1 MIIYELGA
9 RGFESHCSHLESF
22 AYPKVSHKG
31 SKGGGT
37 VWHIWFLILLGT
49 VLYWTNRFNPN
60 KLFQRNSDCAS
71 ENARYRWN
79 FVKTFPKARYIFF
92 LICSFHSRER
102 QEGWEWRKVI
112 HLLFLLVGGGG
123 DGDMTEWWEISKI
136 WVCALLLPA
145 PFLLLNP
152 CAHILKLVLPI

>member
-79 FVKTFPKARYIFF
+79 FVKTFPKARYFF
-92 LICSFHSRER
+92 FWYVLSIQGRDRKGEN
-102 QEGWEWRKVI
+102 EGKWYTYFFASGGRRGWRYDRMVGNFEN
-112 HLLFLLVGGGG
+112 LSMCPPTPCPLFSG
-123 DGDMTEWWEISKI
+123 K
-136 WVCALLLPA
+136 
-145 PFLLLNP
+145 P
-152 CAHILKLVLPI
+152 CAHILKLALPI